1 MKVISLQDSVERLK
15 ELTSNNMKNIEDGE
29 PLNILPFIDRSS
41 LTIAFD
47 KKRFQRFRPW
57 KCCTICFDK

>member
-1 MKVISLQDSVERLK
+1 MKITSSHDSVERLK
-15 ELTSNNMKNIEDGE
+15 ELTSNNMKNIENDE

-47 KKRFQRFRPW
+47 KKVS
-57 KCCTICFDK
+57 KI

>member
-1 MKVISLQDSVERLK
+1 MKITSSQDSVERLK
-15 ELTSNNMKNIEDGE
+15 ELTFNNMKNIEDGE

-47 KKRFQRFRPW
+47 KKVS
-57 KCCTICFDK
+57 KI